1 MVTEHVQN
9 IDHPLLTPCT
19 DCHLGLSVNMFVDL
33 CNGHISSKFYYI
45 SVHAEIGCFDKWGG
59 AGGFRCVC
67 VCVCV
72 CVCARASMTV
82 CVCVC
87 VCVVVV
93 VVVVWGC

>member
-9 IDHPLLTPCT
+9 VDHPLLTPCT

-59 AGGFRCVC
+59 AGFSFPVCVC

-72 CVCARASMTV
+72 CVVCCVCCV

-87 VCVVVV
+87 VCVVCV
-93 VVVVWGC
+93 